1 MEPTGGK
8 PMSLNMAMKH
18 FFGMLPGQGLKD
30 FLDECRKL
38 TDKDKAEIRDGLV
51 ANGYVIVEQGA

>member
-18 FFGMLPGQGLKD
+18 FFGMLPGTGLKD
-30 FLDECRKL
+30 FLEETKKL
-38 TDKDKAEIRDGLV
+38 TPKDKEEIRDGLV
-51 ANGYVIVEQGA
+51 ANGYVIVEQA